1 MNLRQDLPVPTQ
13 QEIFYRRTKD
23 LLIWHP
29 GLDVPLLR
37 LAALS
42 TGSTAT
48 PYGVFRSLVLNAC
61 RVLTNHAAHYDADF
75 LATDIEGQNRVP
87 IDDTPLDFDC
97 YYFLGPPE
105 VAAHKNYP
113 IVKTFSAFTFPRTLP
128 PDWAG
133 VANATRDS
141 EVQTPQR
148 QPQDAPS
155 RFMAAAVQW
164 RDVQC
169 AATRYPD
176 AAQCAYLIPKA
187 EAAWFHVNRMGLYA
201 RDDLSMG
208 VNCPSNGILL
218 RADVYKCLDSYNFIF
233 YPSGDGTFVAYFVRK
248 LCAYLPE
255 LLHRRVMTIHS
266 DVPAEFLYARFALAI
281 INLPRPDNIR
291 LDAVPES
298 EAIKRWKVK
307 MLEEEQEKQASK
319 RTTSTAEGDQRTSDT
334 SSERG
339 GDNDIGDDLHVSGS
353 DEEPEM
359 QSSSTTSNK
368 SRTQSPL
375 EEDDAEDD
383 RRWKELLFAR
393 LPELANLPEVE
404 HPPETFTG
412 SHVET
417 PHMLRLRSEYIKQN
431 PQVWRTS
438 TTSADATRE
447 DMDGFYADFLTR
459 PT

>member
-1 MNLRQDLPVPTQ
+1 MNPRSAFSAPTQ
-13 QEIFYRRTKD
+13 TEIFYRQTKD

-29 GLDVPLLR
+29 GLDAPLLC

-75 LATDIEGQNRVP
+75 LATDIEGRNRVP

-133 VANATRDS
+133 GVANATR
-141 EVQTPQR
+141 EVQTPQLL
-148 QPQDAPS
+148 PQDASS
-155 RFMAAAVQW
+155 RFMAPAVQW
-164 RDVQC
+164 RDLQC
-169 AATRYPD
+169 VATRYPD

-187 EAAWFHVNRMGLYA
+187 EAAWFHANLMGLYA
-201 RDDLSMG
+201 GDNWSMG

-218 RADVYKCLDSYNFIF
+218 RADVYKCLDSYNFVF

-281 INLPRPDNIR
+281 INLPRPGDPF
-291 LDAVPES
+291 DAVPES
-298 EAIKRWKVK
+298 EAFKVVKVK

-339 GDNDIGDDLHVSGS
+339 GDNDIGDDSHVSGS

-368 SRTQSPL
+368 SRIQSPL
-375 EEDDAEDD
+375 EEDEAEGD
-383 RRWKELLFAR
+383 RRWKELLFER
-393 LPELANLPEVE
+393 LPELADLPEVE

-447 DMDGFYADFLTR
+447 DVEGFYADLLTQ